1 MIDAP
6 LSSDVGTPAT
16 LSGRSRDCLD
26 SCNFLCAPRR
36 EVRSRQ
42 GEISLIEVIDY
53 TNSGWQEP
61 ALQDARSRW
70 YCARLEEGQIV
81 FFSAT
86 PFDLADEDRDFLIGV
101 RQATAAYHKNISY
114 RPAERRVR
122 GLEHGSADAARL
134 GEILRTYSERVTDFA
149 REFLAPYA
157 RGWQLDFASFRSIE
171 ERGRELALKS
181 RNDLLHTDAFP
192 TRPTNGNRILRIFTN
207 VNPTEPRI
215 WLTAEPF
222 EVIAPR
228 LAADAGLPRC
238 AGFARSPWR
247 RFTRILPRLAG
258 ALGRPLPDRSPYDR
272 FMLGFHDYL
281 KANRAFQECTP
292 KSRWEFPP
300 NSTWIVFTDAVPHAV
315 LAGRFAL
322 EQTYIVSERDLIE
335 PEKSPRRVL
344 ERLCGTPLTN

>member
-1 MIDAP
+1 MADLATAW
-6 LSSDVGTPAT
+6 TPVI
-16 LSGRSRDCLD
+16 
-26 SCNFLCAPRR
+26 SCTRQGG
-36 EVRSRQ
+36 SRQ

-61 ALQDARSRW
+61 ALQDTRSRW

-207 VNPTEPRI
+207 DLTASAQEIADLYKRRWAIELFFRWVKQTLKIGHFLGTSENAVRTQIIVALIAFLLLRLAHDAHGVVESPLAFARLIRTNLMERRPLDELVRRPSPPRPEPRQASFAFDAYTTRQAHQRRA
-215 WLTAEPF
+215 LRA
-222 EVIAPR
+222 R
-228 LAADAGLPRC
+228 LA
-238 AGFARSPWR
+238 
-247 RFTRILPRLAG
+247 
-258 ALGRPLPDRSPYDR
+258 
-272 FMLGFHDYL
+272 ME
-281 KANRAFQECTP
+281 RA
-292 KSRWEFPP
+292 
-300 NSTWIVFTDAVPHAV
+300 A
-315 LAGRFAL
+315 
-322 EQTYIVSERDLIE
+322 
-335 PEKSPRRVL
+335 
-344 ERLCGTPLTN
+344 